1 MELATTPCL
10 LCFVMS
16 RCSPVHGEL
25 SEKREPKERRK
36 RSRKQELLEVGL
48 GSPGEGARGHK
59 KEGVLSVCLPP
70 HFTQERTWGP
80 EGELQCRGVLT
91 LVRFGAAGFSLQNE

>member
-1 MELATTPCL
+1 
-10 LCFVMS
+10 MS
-16 RCSPVHGEL
+16 RCSPVHGEP